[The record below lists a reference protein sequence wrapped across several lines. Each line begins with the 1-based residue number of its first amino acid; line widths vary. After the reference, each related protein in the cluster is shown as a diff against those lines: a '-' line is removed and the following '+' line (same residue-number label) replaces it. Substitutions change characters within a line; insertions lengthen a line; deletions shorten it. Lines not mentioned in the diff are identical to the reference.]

1 MATQLMMKNP
11 DHIRQTALASLSDG
25 QKLLNKSYLPMLG
38 QFSPMLLRQSDKLS
52 YGTDVRLF
60 KVERIVLENKQSV
73 LESLTAA
80 YTALGSAGFSIFL
93 LLKGNGKETDVYL
106 GVRNEPK
113 KMQGQEAGA
122 LLENVFK
129 GHFSGSLLN
138 FTKGDEVERLMFN
151 LNQTQNHVSPSV
163 TAITGVPSL
172 AVDERE
178 HFMQGLEKFIDAV
191 EGKSYQA
198 LILAEP
204 IGAQQLNLIQRGYEN
219 VATQLSPLLK
229 QSLSFG
235 QNESE
240 SVGLSIGESINQ
252 SFGTSL
258 GLTET
263 KSTNESQ
270 TITETSG
277 THKSHTETFGTHKSY
292 TDTTSQSSTAP
303 TMMSKVGMIGSSA
316 IGAGLGFMLGGPIGM
331 GLGGSLGGTFGSA
344 FSRTESTSYSRSN
357 TEGSSHSLANTDGS
371 SHSLANAKQFGSSSS
386 TSKNVGT
393 TQTDSYGNTRTDSL
407 TTNVGSSRQ
416 VTFEMVDKSVEQLLK
431 QVDHQLERIAEAR
444 RFGAWHTAAYFISDS
459 TYSSG
464 SLASIF
470 LGLMRGQDSNS
481 ENFALT
487 TWNSDKSRMLL
498 PWLANLTHPRLMSEL
513 SRNLGIPYL
522 TPATLVS
529 GKEMA
534 IQLSLPRRSTST
546 VTVVESQS
554 FGRSIQTTDTI
565 SGVEK
570 ASKSIHLGTIRHLW
584 QDTKQAVD
592 LDVQKLSS
600 HIFVTGSTGSGKS
613 NTVYQILDQLNKNDV
628 KFMVIEPAKGEYKNV
643 FGHREDV
650 LVLGTNPTQAQL
662 LKINPFKFP
671 KGVHVLEHIDRLV
684 EIFNVCWPMYAAM
697 PAVLK
702 DAMLE
707 AYRASGW
714 NLDLSYNIYSDELF
728 PTFKDLLFQLENVIN
743 QSAFSQEVK
752 SNYIGSLVT
761 RVKSLTNGLNGQI
774 FSSIEIENETLFD
787 QNVIVDLS
795 RIGSQET
802 KSLIMGILVMRLSE
816 YRMSSS
822 GMNQALKHVTV
833 LEEAHNILKRTSTEQ
848 SSEGANVVSK
858 AVEMLSNAIAEMR
871 TYGEGFIIADQSPSA
886 VDISAIRNTNTK
898 IVMRLPDEAD
908 RRLAGKASGLTDE
921 QLDEIA
927 KLPKGVAIIYQN
939 DWLEPVLCKIHHF
952 NGVEKAYC
960 YTPSNHISIDRKV
973 FNLHLARLL
982 LTKVLPLPEK
992 YDLAL
997 LKQGL
1002 EKFDIQTEIKIFV
1015 HRIIYE
1021 LEKYGSSSLLEIQN
1035 YRKIATYLVSA
1046 LELRSTTYTK
1056 LMNLNEIDNFESFS
1070 QDLSVL
1076 LTDKLERFSK
1086 DLAKSIEQ
1094 SIVTAFSLEDPNREI
1109 VLLAWKKIQENIK

>member
-1 MATQLMMKNP
+1 MTTQLIHSP
-11 DHIRQTALASLSDG
+11 DQIRQNALQSLFNG
-25 QKLLNKSYLPMLG
+25 QQLLNKSYLSTLG
-38 QFSPMLLRQSDKLS
+38 DCNLLLPVESIS
-52 YGTDVRLF
+52 YAIDVRLF
-60 KVERIVLENKQSV
+60 KVERIVVENKQSV

-80 YTALGSAGFSIFL
+80 YTALGSSGYSVFL
-93 LLKGNGKETDVYL
+93 FLKSNGTETDVYL
-106 GVRNEPK
+106 GVRGVPK
-113 KMQGQEAGA
+113 TSAGSEAGK
-122 LLENVFK
+122 LLEQVFQ
-129 GHFSGSLLN
+129 GHFSGSHLSNIDGHNVEILLN
-138 FTKGDEVERLMFN
+138 N
-151 LNQTQNHVSPSV
+151 LGANSNITPSV
-163 TAITGVPSL
+163 TAVTGVPSL
-172 AVDERE
+172 ALEERE
-178 HFMQGLEKFIDAV
+178 HFMQGIEHFIDAA
-191 EGKSYQA
+191 EGKVYQA

-204 IGAQQLNLIQRGYEN
+204 VSGQQLDVIQRGYEG

-229 QSLSFG
+229 QSVSFG
-235 QNESE
+235 ENESE
-240 SVGLSIGESINQ
+240 SVSLSIGESINH
-252 SFGTSL
+252 SFGASL
-258 GLTET
+258 SLTET
-263 KSTNESQ
+263 KSVNES
-270 TITETSG
+270 
-277 THKSHTETFGTHKSY
+277 
-292 TDTTSQSSTAP
+292 SST
-303 TMMSKVGMIGSSA
+303 SISQ
-316 IGAGLGFMLGGPIGM
+316 
-331 GLGGSLGGTFGSA
+331 GTQVSYG
-344 FSRTESTSYSRSN
+344 TSTSYSESSPSATSKLATIGFTAAGAAIALATGGAGAIALGMMGGGVLGGAFSKTESNSTSESKSSGSSTTFSN
-357 TEGSSHSLANTDGS
+357 TQTSGTSFSEGATKG
-371 SHSLANAKQFGSSSS
+371 
-386 TSKNVGT
+386 TSWTNSVGT
-393 TQTDSYGNTRTDSL
+393 NRNQSVNNTL
-407 TTNVGSSRQ
+407 GSSRQ
-416 VTFEMVDKSVEQLLK
+416 INLEMVDKSIEQLLK
-431 QVDHQLERIAEAR
+431 RVDHQLERVEEAKR
-444 RFGAWHTAAYFISDS
+444 YGGWNTAAYFIGDS
-459 TYSSG
+459 SASSRT
-464 SLASIF
+464 LASIF
-470 LGLMRGQDSNS
+470 LGLMRGNNSNS
-481 ENFALT
+481 EDFALT
-487 TWNSDKSRMLL
+487 TWSSAPSKRVLS
-498 PWLANLTHPRLMSEL
+498 WLTRLTHPRLMSDF
-513 SRNLGIPYL
+513 SKNLGIEYL

-534 IQLSLPRRSTST
+534 VQLGLPRRSTST
-546 VTVVESQS
+546 VSVVEAQT
-554 FGRSIQTTDTI
+554 FGRRIQNVNGEI
-565 SGVEK
+565 EK
-570 ASKSIHLGTIRHLW
+570 AENVVDLGVVRHLW
-584 QDTKQAVD
+584 SDLAQKVE
-592 LDVQKLSS
+592 LDVNKLAS
-600 HIFVTGSTGSGKS
+600 HIFITGSTGSGKS

-628 KFMVIEPAKGEYKNV
+628 KFMLIEPAKGEYKNM

-714 NLDLSYNIYSDELF
+714 NLDSSYNMYSDELF
-728 PTFKDLLFQLENVIN
+728 PTFKDLLFQLESVIN
-743 QSAFSQEVK
+743 RSAFSQEVK

-774 FSSIEIENETLFD
+774 FSSVEIENETLFD

-802 KSLIMGILVMRLSE
+802 KSLIMGILVMRLNE

-822 GMNQALKHVTV
+822 GMNQVLKHVTV

-848 SSEGANVVSK
+848 SSEGANVAGK

-898 IVMRLPDEAD
+898 IVMRLPDETD

-921 QLDEIA
+921 QLDEIT

-960 YTPSNHISIDRKV
+960 YTPANHISLDRKV

-992 YDLAL
+992 YDLSL

-1015 HRIIYE
+1015 HRIIDE

-1035 YRKIATYLVSA
+1035 YKKIVTYLVSA

-1109 VLLAWKKIQENIK
+1109 VLLAWKKIQGNIK

>member
-1 MATQLMMKNP
+1 MATQLKSP
-11 DHIRQTALASLSDG
+11 DLIRQNALQSLFNG
-25 QKLLNKSYLPMLG
+25 QQLLNKSYLSSLE
-38 QFSPMLLRQSDKLS
+38 QCNLRLPVESIS
-52 YGTDVRLF
+52 YATDVRLF
-60 KVERIVLENKQSV
+60 KVERIVVENKQSV

-80 YTALGSAGFSIFL
+80 YTALGSSGYSVFL
-93 LLKGNGKETDVYL
+93 FLKSNGMETDVYL
-106 GVRNEPK
+106 GVRGVPK
-113 KMQGQEAGA
+113 TSAGSEAGK
-122 LLENVFK
+122 LLEQVFQ
-129 GHFSGSLLN
+129 GHFSGSHVSNIEGRNVEILLN
-138 FTKGDEVERLMFN
+138 N
-151 LNQTQNHVSPSV
+151 LGANSDITPSV
-163 TAITGVPSL
+163 TAVTGVPSL
-172 AVDERE
+172 ALEERE
-178 HFMQGLEKFIDAV
+178 HFMQGIEHFIDAA
-191 EGKSYQA
+191 EGKIYQA

-204 IGAQQLNLIQRGYEN
+204 VSSQQLDVIQRGYEG

-229 QSLSFG
+229 QSVSFG
-235 QNESE
+235 ENESE
-240 SVGLSIGESINQ
+240 SIGLSIGESINH
-252 SFGTSL
+252 SLGTSL
-258 GLTET
+258 SLTET
-263 KSTNESQ
+263 KSVNES
-270 TITETSG
+270 
-277 THKSHTETFGTHKSY
+277 
-292 TDTTSQSSTAP
+292 SST
-303 TMMSKVGMIGSSA
+303 SISQGSQVSH
-316 IGAGLGFMLGGPIGM
+316 
-331 GLGGSLGGTFGSA
+331 GT
-344 FSRTESTSYSRSN
+344 STSYSESSPSATSKFATIGLTAAGAAIALATGGVGAIALGMMGGGVLGGAFSK
-357 TEGSSHSLANTDGS
+357 TESHSTS
-371 SHSLANAKQFGSSSS
+371 ESKSFGSSTTFSNTQ
-386 TSKNVGT
+386 TSGTSFSEGATKGTSWTNSVGT
-393 TQTDSYGNTRTDSL
+393 NRNQSVNNTLS
-407 TTNVGSSRQ
+407 SSRQ
-416 VTFEMVDKSVEQLLK
+416 ISLEMVDKGIEQLLK
-431 QVDHQLERIAEAR
+431 RVDHQLERVEEAKR
-444 RFGAWHTAAYFISDS
+444 YGGWNAAAYFIGDS
-459 TYSSG
+459 SASSRT
-464 SLASIF
+464 LASIF
-470 LGLMRGQDSNS
+470 LGLMRGNNSNS
-481 ENFALT
+481 EDFALT
-487 TWNSDKSRMLL
+487 TWNSDPSKRVLS
-498 PWLANLTHPRLMSEL
+498 WLTRLTHPRLMSDF
-513 SRNLGIPYL
+513 SKNLGIEYL

-534 IQLSLPRRSTST
+534 VQLGLPRRSTST
-546 VTVVESQS
+546 VSVVEAQT
-554 FGRSIQTTDTI
+554 FGRRIQNVNGET
-565 SGVEK
+565 EK
-570 ASKSIHLGTIRHLW
+570 AEKVVDLGVVRHLW
-584 QDTKQAVD
+584 SDLAQKVE
-592 LDVQKLSS
+592 LDVNKLAS
-600 HIFVTGSTGSGKS
+600 HIFITGSTGSGKS
-613 NTVYQILDQLNKNDV
+613 NTVYQILDRLNKNDV

-643 FGHREDV
+643 FGHHEDV

-671 KGVHVLEHIDRLV
+671 KGVHILEHIDRLV

-992 YDLAL
+992 YNLAL
-997 LKQGL
+997 LTQGL
-1002 EKFDIQTEIKIFV
+1002 EKFDVQTDIKIFV